1 MRICKYILSL
11 LLVFIIPIGF
21 ITCDNYEF
29 PKSPYPRIE
38 TLVVTDITEN
48 GVNFQ
53 ANLIQLGN
61 QPITNH
67 GFVWGITEDISI
79 ASEDKVQLGAQSNA
93 GKFEAIVKSG
103 LEKDVTYFVKAF
115 VATKDYFVYGKA
127 IEFTSKGSMP
137 PHIKDFSPLEA
148 TWGDTITIK
157 GNYFSALNKNNLV
170 RFGSIN
176 SNVVAS
182 NDSIIKCIVP
192 PELNN
197 KNVKISIEV
206 AGNKSESLQSFRYK
220 TPAIVGLASDEAAFS
235 DTIRILMDYYNLN
248 YVQVSFNS
256 SIAEITSTNLNFIE
270 VIVPNSLTV
279 TNPKI
284 IVTSAGFS
292 DELNGFQLKLPAIT
306 NITPTTITNPN
317 NPITILGNNFNLDK
331 SFNQIKIFHP
341 NGIQSVTQSEILLLE
356 KGRIII
362 QPNLIIFG
370 DLSVTLIDEFIIEI
384 TTHDFKTDQVKVS
397 VKYLSTWTKKKDFP
411 GLSRYNAVGFAINGK
426 GYFGTG
432 FTEDVN
438 NNLLNDFWEYDPVLD
453 QWLRI
458 NDLPGTP
465 RAGAVSFTINN
476 NAYVGLGLVGD
487 YNKNNLFKD
496 FYRYNSSTSLWTK
509 VSDFQ
514 GVGRLSAASFTLN
527 NKGYVGTGDTGNSFG
542 SSTDDFWEYNPA
554 TDSWTEVAKFPLVT
568 DKGVGFSIGNIGYI
582 YDYSSLYAFNGH
594 SWNRQNSVSLG
605 AYENIAFSINGYG
618 YFGLGLASQLS
629 GTNVLWKYDPQTGN
643 STYHVMP
650 NQRCGASVFVINDK
664 AYIIGG
670 YTYPQT
676 LNDVWEFDPS
686 KPELQ

>member
-1 MRICKYILSL
+1 MKTKVCNLFLLIALS
-11 LLVFIIPIGF
+11 IIQF
-21 ITCDNYEF
+21 TCDYEF

-38 TLVVTDITEN
+38 TLAVIDITEN
-48 GVNFQ
+48 SVTFQ
-53 ANLIQLGN
+53 ADLIQLSN
-61 QPITNH
+61 QPIINH

-79 ASEDKVQLGAQSNA
+79 ASEDKVQLGAQSNT

-115 VATKDYFVYGKA
+115 VATDDYFVYGKA
-127 IEFTSKGSMP
+127 MEFTSKGSALP
-137 PHIKDFSPLEA
+137 IIKSISPIEG
-148 TWGDTITIK
+148 TWGDTITFK
-157 GNYFSALNKNNLV
+157 GNYFSAKASSNKV
-170 RFGSIN
+170 KFGNHESSVIF
-176 SNVVAS
+176 S

-192 PELNN
+192 AKLND
-197 KNVKISIEV
+197 KNVKLNIEV
-206 AGNKSESLQSFRYK
+206 AGNKSESLVSFSYK
-220 TPAIVGLASDEAAFS
+220 APVIVGLVSDEAAFS

-256 SIAEITSTNLNFIE
+256 SISEITSTNSNYID

-284 IVTSAGFS
+284 IITSAGIS
-292 DELNGFQLKLPAIT
+292 DELNGFKLKLPAIT

-362 QPNLIIFG
+362 QPNPIIFG
-370 DLSVTLIDEFIIEI
+370 DLSVTLTDEFGIEI
-384 TTHDFKTDQVKVS
+384 TNHNLKTDQVKVS

-465 RAGAVSFTINN
+465 RAGAVSFTIDN

-496 FYRYNSSTSLWTK
+496 FYRYNSSTRLWTQ

-527 NKGYVGTGDTGNSFG
+527 NKGYVGTGDTGDSFG
-542 SSTDDFWEYNPA
+542 SLTDDFWEYNPA
-554 TDSWTEVAKFPLVT
+554 TDSWTEVAKFPMET
-568 DKGVGFSIGNIGYI
+568 NAGTGFSIGNNGYVFN
-582 YDYSSLYAFNGH
+582 YNSLYVFDGN
-594 SWNRQNSVSLG
+594 SWTLKNTTSFVGRDI
-605 AYENIAFSINGYG
+605 IAFSINELG
-618 YFGLGLASQLS
+618 YFGLGLDSQLS
-629 GTNVLWKYDPQTGN
+629 GLNDLWEYDLQTGN
-643 STYHVMP
+643 SINRPIP
-650 NQRCGASVFVINDK
+650 NRRWGATVFVINNK

-670 YTYPQT
+670 SSYPQT

-686 KPELQ
+686 KPEF